1 MKCTGDGVGE
11 QVAAVVPHE
20 GTWIEILKAFEVSGR
35 VKSFPTRER
44 GLKLPCICDPAGAPQ
59 SFPTR
64 ERGLKSPESITNCF
78 AIGRSPRGNVD

>member
-1 MKCTGDGVGE
+1 M
-11 QVAAVVPHE
+11 VVPHE
-20 GTWIEILKAFEVSGR
+20 GTWIEISDDVVVEFHAYS
-35 VKSFPTRER
+35 
-44 GLKLPCICDPAGAPQ
+44 